1 MPMTPPCILV
11 VDDEPVSREILVD
24 NLQDSGYIVAGAG
37 SGAAAWQLI
46 DACPGRFSAILL
58 DRMMP
63 DMDGI
68 EILRRLKL
76 RPDMMHV
83 PVIMQT
89 AMGSESDVLEGLQ
102 AGAYY
107 YLIKPFSAFTLLAI
121 VAAATR
127 DYRGYRALA
136 EQVMA
141 QDRRLA
147 GLIEGRFAFRTPEE
161 ARNLAALVANAA
173 PEPARVAL
181 GLSELMDNAIEHGN
195 LAIGYVGKSALIDSG
210 ELNAE
215 IRRRLALPAYRDRVA
230 ELQISR
236 SEQALHFL
244 IRDQG
249 AGFDWRPYLE
259 MSPERVFDTHGR
271 GIAMSAMVSFDQLD
285 YRGCGNEVQ
294 ASVRLPL
301 PT

>member
-11 VDDEPVSREILVD
+11 VDDEPVSREILVE
-24 NLQDSGYIVAGAG
+24 NLQDNGYIVADAG

-107 YLIKPFSAFTLLAI
+107 YLIKPFSASTLLAI

-127 DYRGYRALA
+127 DYRGYQALA

-141 QDRRLA
+141 QDRTLA
-147 GLIEGRFAFRTPEE
+147 SLIEGRFAFRTPEE

-195 LAIGYVGKSALIDSG
+195 LAIGYAGKSALIDSG
-210 ELNAE
+210 DLNAE

-236 SEQALHFL
+236 SEQAVHFL

-249 AGFDWRPYLE
+249 VGFDWRPYLE